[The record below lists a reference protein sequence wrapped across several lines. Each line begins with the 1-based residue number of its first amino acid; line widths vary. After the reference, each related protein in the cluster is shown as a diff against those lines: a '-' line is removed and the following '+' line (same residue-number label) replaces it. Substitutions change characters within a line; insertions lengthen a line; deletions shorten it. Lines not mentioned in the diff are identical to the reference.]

1 MLAATHVA
9 AILLITFHSADPVMS
24 QHEYVFIAV
33 SIILGLAITRM
44 LHTVAILIRVHDRVI
59 FHWATALW
67 ALCVMAF
74 VLQFW
79 WVGWGLRDVVDWRFT
94 DFLVLI
100 VGAIFVYGAAEM
112 ALPVPDDDGD
122 DDELDFLHHSE
133 GFGRLSVLSML
144 IYLCMGPYVNLA
156 VAIEPPPVMLALLLP
171 AIGVGMLLAMAIF
184 PRIFRW
190 LCPLFAGYALLIIF
204 LTA

>member
-1 MLAATHVA
+1 
-9 AILLITFHSADPVMS
+9 MS
-24 QHEYVFIAV
+24 QHEYVFVAV

-67 ALCVMAF
+67 AVCVMAF

-79 WVGWGLRDVVDWRFT
+79 WVGWGLREVMDWRFI

-100 VGAIFVYGAAEM
+100 IGSIFIYGAAEM

-122 DDELDFLHHSE
+122 DDELNFLRHSE

-144 IYLCMGPYVNLA
+144 IYLCIGPYVNLA
-156 VAIEPPPVMLALLLP
+156 VRLEPLPISLALLLP
-171 AIGVGMLLAMAIF
+171 SIGICVMLVMIVL
-184 PRIFRW
+184 PRSFRW
-190 LCPLFAGYALLIIF
+190 LCPLFATYALLILF

>member
-1 MLAATHVA
+1 
-9 AILLITFHSADPVMS
+9 MS
-24 QHEYVFIAV
+24 QHEYVFIVV

-67 ALCVMAF
+67 AVCVMAF

-79 WVGWGLRDVVDWRFT
+79 WVGWGLREVVEWRFI

-100 VGAIFVYGAAEM
+100 VGAIFIYGAAEM

-122 DDELDFLHHSE
+122 DDELDFLRHSE

-144 IYLCMGPYVNLA
+144 IYLCVGPYVNLA
-156 VAIEPPPVMLALLLP
+156 VRVEPPPVSLALLLP
-171 AIGVGMLLAMAIF
+171 AAGIGMMLVMIVL
-184 PRIFRW
+184 PRSFRW
-190 LCPLFAGYALLIIF
+190 LCPLFAVYALLILF

>member
-1 MLAATHVA
+1 
-9 AILLITFHSADPVMS
+9 MS

-67 ALCVMAF
+67 AVCVMAF

-79 WVGWGLRDVVDWRFT
+79 WVGWSLREVMEWRFI
-94 DFLVLI
+94 DFLILI
-100 VGAIFVYGAAEM
+100 IGSIFIYGAAEM
-112 ALPVPDDDGD
+112 ALPVPDDDDD
-122 DDELDFLHHSE
+122 DDELDFLRHSE

-144 IYLCMGPYVNLA
+144 IYLCVGPYVNL
-156 VAIEPPPVMLALLLP
+156 VVRLEPPPVSLALLLP
-171 AIGVGMLLAMAIF
+171 GIGIGMMLVMVVL
-184 PRIFRW
+184 PRSFRW
-190 LCPLFAGYALLIIF
+190 LCPLFAAYALFILF

>member
-1 MLAATHVA
+1 
-9 AILLITFHSADPVMS
+9 MS

-44 LHTVAILIRVHDRVI
+44 LNTVAILIRVHDRVV

-79 WVGWGLRDVVDWRFT
+79 WVGWGLREVVEWRFT

-100 VGAIFVYGAAEM
+100 VGSIFVYGAAEM
-112 ALPVPDDDGD
+112 ALPVPDDDDD
-122 DDELDFLHHSE
+122 DDELDFLRHSE

-144 IYLCMGPYVNLA
+144 IYLCMGPYINLA
-156 VAIEPPPVMLALLLP
+156 VRLESPPVILTLLLP
-171 AIGVGMLLAMAIF
+171 SIGVGMLLAMF
-184 PRIFRW
+184 FLPRSFRW
-190 LCPLFAGYALLIIF
+190 LCPLFAAYALLIVF

>member
-1 MLAATHVA
+1 
-9 AILLITFHSADPVMS
+9 MS

-44 LHTVAILIRVHDRVI
+44 LHTVAVLIRVHDRVI

-67 ALCVMAF
+67 AVCVMAF

-79 WVGWGLRDVVDWRFT
+79 WVGWGLREVMAWRFI

-100 VGAIFVYGAAEM
+100 IGSIFVYGAAEM
-112 ALPVPDDDGD
+112 ALPVPDGDDD
-122 DDELDFLHHSE
+122 DDELDFLRHSE

-144 IYLCMGPYVNLA
+144 IYLCVGPYVNL
-156 VAIEPPPVMLALLLP
+156 VVRLEPPPVGLALLIP
-171 AIGVGMLLAMAIF
+171 AIGIGMMSVMIAV
-184 PRIFRW
+184 PRSFRW
-190 LCPLFAGYALLIIF
+190 LCPLFAAYVLSILF

>member
-1 MLAATHVA
+1 
-9 AILLITFHSADPVMS
+9 MS
-24 QHEYVFIAV
+24 QHEYVFVAV

-44 LHTVAILIRVHDRVI
+44 LHTVAILIRIHDRVI

-67 ALCVMAF
+67 AACVMAF

-79 WVGWGLRDVVDWRFT
+79 WVGWSLREVMHWRFI

-100 VGAIFVYGAAEM
+100 IGSIFIYGAAEM

-122 DDELDFLHHSE
+122 DDELDFLRHSE
-133 GFGRLSVLSML
+133 GFGRMSVLSML
-144 IYLCMGPYVNLA
+144 IYLCVGPYVNLA
-156 VAIEPPPVMLALLLP
+156 VRLDPPPVSLTLLLP
-171 AIGVGMLLAMAIF
+171 AIGIGVMLVMIVR
-184 PRIFRW
+184 PRSFRW
-190 LCPLFAGYALLIIF
+190 LCPLFAAYALMILV